1 MSRIEKFIA
10 ISILFWMFFLFLVQ
24 TAIAQDISAMAGLIR
39 GNEGLVLKPYKDPS
53 GKHICCGYGH
63 NLTTKGFTIDEAEFL
78 LSGDIEMAIGE
89 LRAVFGPSF
98 DTFSSPR
105 QIALVDMMF
114 CMGPGTFSQ
123 FRNMITNIKKGH
135 WKSASTS
142 LKDSVWYKKHPTRAK
157 KILVL
162 FACPNNEIPT
172 SVKLV
177 GSGNVIKLPT
187 DRMVYI
193 TDPNSII

>member
-1 MSRIEKFIA
+1 MSRIEKLIV
-10 ISILFWMFFLFLVQ
+10 IGIIFWMFFLFLVQ

-63 NLTTKGFTIDEAEFL
+63 NLTTKGFTVDEAEFL
-78 LSGDIEMAIGE
+78 LGGDIAMAIGE
-89 LRAVFGPSF
+89 LRAVFGPAF

-114 CMGPGTFSQ
+114 CMGPGTFAQ
-123 FRNMITNIKKGH
+123 FRNMIINIKKNH

-162 FACPNNEIPT
+162 FACSNNEIPT

-177 GSGNVIKLPT
+177 GSGNIIKLPT

-193 TDPNSII
+193 TDPNSTI